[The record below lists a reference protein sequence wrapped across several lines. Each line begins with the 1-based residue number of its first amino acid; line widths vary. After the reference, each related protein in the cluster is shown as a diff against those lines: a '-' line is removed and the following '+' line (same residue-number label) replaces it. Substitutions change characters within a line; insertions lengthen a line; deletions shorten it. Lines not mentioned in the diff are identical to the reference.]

1 MHGTK
6 NEQEW
11 HVRKFFYKRDSL
23 EIKKKIF
30 FSREQYILWEYP
42 DILSLKIPP
51 KK

>member
-11 HVRKFFYKRDSL
+11 HVRKFFYKRDLL

-30 FSREQYILWEYP
+30 L
-42 DILSLKIPP
+42 
-51 KK
+51 